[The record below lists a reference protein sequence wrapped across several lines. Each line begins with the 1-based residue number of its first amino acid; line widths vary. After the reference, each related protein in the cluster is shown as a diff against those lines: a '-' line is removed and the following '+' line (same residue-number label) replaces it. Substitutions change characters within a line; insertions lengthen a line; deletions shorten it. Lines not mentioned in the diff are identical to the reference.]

1 MDMTEFVGNSDY
13 LKAADLKGKSVN
25 LEIKSLSSAEFTD
38 DKGNTKT
45 KALMEFK
52 GKDKM
57 AVLNVTNTRAM
68 VAAFGPDSDDWIGKK
83 ILLGVRQTPLGDG
96 LALTALPQDGD
107 FDDDIPF

>member
-25 LEIKSLSSAEFTD
+25 LTIKGVNSADFTD

-45 KALMEFK
+45 KALLEFK

-57 AVLNVTNTRAM
+57 AVLNITNTRAL
-68 VAAFGPDSDDWIGKK
+68 VAAFGAESDAWIGKN
-83 ILLGVRQTPLGDG
+83 IVLSVRQTPLGDG
-96 LALTALPQDGD
+96 LGVTPLPDDD
-107 FDDDIPF
+107 FDDDVPF